1 MRALLAGAEVS
12 VERRTYTE
20 TVPGGPSAYAEFF
33 TETFGPVIALRSDA
47 LDRDLLAFAERANE
61 APPGAPFACTYEY
74 LLVVA
79 RLMAP

>member
-1 MRALLAGAEVS
+1 M
-12 VERRTYTE
+12 
-20 TVPGGPSAYAEFF
+20 
-33 TETFGPVIALRSDA
+33 IALRTSQPIA